1 VSPPVSGLER
11 RDHVDLR
18 AVLIVV
24 LLCAIWGVQQVTIK
38 LAIQGGFPPLMQ
50 AGLRSAGSAVL
61 VVLWML
67 RNPRRGSRLLLARDG
82 TFWPGMLIAL
92 LFAAEFL
99 FLYPGLARTSAS
111 RGVLFLYTSP
121 FFVAIGA
128 HLFIPSERMGMR
140 QTVGLLCAFAGIGVA
155 VMDGLAGHGRAGTL
169 LGDALVTAGAA
180 IWGAT
185 TVLIKADPRL
195 QRTPAAKTLLYQLA
209 GSAPMLIVL
218 SFLFGEGFAWSRVTG
233 LALLCLV
240 YQVVVV
246 AFASYLT
253 WFWLI
258 VTYPA
263 SRIAAF
269 SFLTPIFGMMAGAVM
284 LHEPVSALL
293 ILALLLVIAGLR
305 LVNSGRSGRPPAAS
319 LAPPLRPA
327 LGRGGGADADTP

>member
-1 VSPPVSGLER
+1 MSVSVSARER

-67 RNPRRGSRLLLARDG
+67 RDPRRGSRMLLARDG
-82 TFWPGMLIAL
+82 TFWPGLLIAL
-92 LFAAEFL
+92 MFAAEFL

-140 QTVGLLCAFAGIGVA
+140 QIAGLLCAFAGIGVA
-155 VMDGLAGHGRAGTL
+155 VMDGLTGGGRASTL
-169 LGDALVTAGAA
+169 LGDALVTLGAA

-185 TVLIKADPRL
+185 TVVIKAEPRL
-195 QRTPAAKTLLYQLA
+195 ARTTAAKMLLYQLA
-209 GSAPMLIVL
+209 GSAPVLIVL
-218 SFLFGEGFAWSRVTG
+218 SFLFRESFTWNRVTG
-233 LALLCLV
+233 LAVLCLI

-269 SFLTPIFGMMAGAVM
+269 SFLTPIFGMAAGAVM
-284 LHEPVSALL
+284 LHEPVSVFLV
-293 ILALLLVIAGLR
+293 LALLLVIAGLR
-305 LVNSGRSGRPPAAS
+305 LVNSGRSGRLPSPS
-319 LAPPLRPA
+319 LAPPLRSAP
-327 LGRGGGADADTP
+327 GRGSGADAP